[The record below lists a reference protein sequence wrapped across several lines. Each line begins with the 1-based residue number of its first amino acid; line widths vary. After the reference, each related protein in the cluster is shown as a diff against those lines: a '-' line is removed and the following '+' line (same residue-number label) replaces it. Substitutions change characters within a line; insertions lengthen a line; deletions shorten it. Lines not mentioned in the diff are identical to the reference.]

1 MAYTLEEQET
11 FVRYDALE
19 KQWTIETN
27 YYPHIQKVLKLP
39 AAYKVLNTEE
49 EEGRTIWL
57 NAIMKIG
64 EDFGINVFPK
74 KKRKMTEEQRQELA
88 ERMKQARTSLEK

>member
-11 FVRYDALE
+11 FVRFDALD

-39 AAYKVLNTEE
+39 EAYEVLNTEE
-49 EEGRTIWL
+49 EDGRTIWL

-64 EDFGINVFPK
+64 EDFSINVFPR
-74 KKRKMTEEQRQELA
+74 KKRKMTEAQRQELA
-88 ERMKQARTSLEK
+88 ERMKHVRVTTEK

>member
-1 MAYTLEEQET
+1 M
-11 FVRYDALE
+11 
-19 KQWTIETN
+19 
-27 YYPHIQKVLKLP
+27 
-39 AAYKVLNTEE
+39 LNTEE

-64 EDFGINVFPK
+64 EDFSINVFPK

-88 ERMKQARTSLEK
+88 ERMKRTRATLEK